1 MKKLTLVLVCVSF
14 LFMEL
19 AAWAIPPHGP
29 RHPRPPRGPHYHA
42 PLVKTDSMIE
52 VGAGTAVLDGETIEA
67 LIKVD
72 FNGRWSGST
81 WIVARTKA
89 AASVGLDGVGYVD
102 FHFETVGIEYGRRGA
117 YWGMTFGNF
126 DLQRNVVIDQDYS
139 FRVTLV
145 GIHGGVSERIDKNVR
160 LLVKGAVD
168 LLGIGLTR
176 RFSDGAESAGVGTGG
191 FLEAGVEIDKKVRVM
206 FGEKFGV
213 TSAKPVSSYSGRV
226 CDTYY
231 DDWSGTYYT
240 ECYDDT
246 STTYLDNRFYSD
258 TYLSLVVN
266 LTQNLRAFA
275 EAHYNMYVVS
285 DYSYNGDE
293 NSVDGAF
300 QVLLGIGGRF

>member
-1 MKKLTLVLVCVSF
+1 MKKLTLFLVCVSF

-19 AAWAIPPHGP
+19 AAWAMPPRGP
-29 RHPRPPRGPHYHA
+29 RHPRGPHASY
-42 PLVKTDSMIE
+42 VKVDPMIE
-52 VGAGTAVLDGETIEA
+52 VGAGVAVLDGETVEA

-72 FNGRWSGST
+72 FNGIQSGST
-81 WIVARTKA
+81 WILARTSGA
-89 AASVGLDGVGYVD
+89 VSAGINGVGYID
-102 FHFETVGIEYGRRGA
+102 FHFETVGVEFGRRHA
-117 YWGMTFGNF
+117 YWGMTLGNF
-126 DLQRNVVIDQDYS
+126 DVQRNVVIDHDLS

-145 GIHGGVSERIDKNVR
+145 GIHGAISERIDRNVR
-160 LLVKGAVD
+160 LLVNGAVD

-176 RFSDGAESAGVGTGG
+176 RLSDGAESVGIATGG
-191 FLEAGVEIDKKVRVM
+191 SLEVGVEFDKKVRVM

-213 TSAKPVSSYSGRV
+213 TSAKPVTSYSGRVV

-231 DDWSGTYYT
+231 DEWYDTYYT

-246 STTYLDNRFYSD
+246 STSYLDNRFYSD
-258 TYLSLVVN
+258 TYMSLVVN
-266 LTQNLRAFA
+266 LTQNLKAFA

-285 DYSYNGDE
+285 DHSYDGEE